1 MVGAGGIGC
10 ELLKTLVLSGF
21 EDIEMIDLDTI
32 DVSNLNRQFLFR
44 KRHVGMSKAK
54 VSLLPDPRSP
64 RANLFKTIEKV
75 PTSSTNLSPPHVPHQ
90 VARETVLKFRPDA
103 RIVAHHGNVKDTDF
117 DVDFI
122 RSFHVVLNGLDNL
135 EARKHVNRLCL
146 AAEVPLVE
154 SGTTGYL
161 GQVTTHVRGTTACF
175 ECNPKPVPK
184 SHPIC
189 TLRDTPDKPIHCV
202 VYAADLLFPRLFSND
217 PNAKSDL
224 DEEDAVELSAFTA
237 TPGESPAE
245 FAVRVYDYVF
255 RTKIERLLTKEE
267 MWANE
272 QRKKPTPL
280 PQFTDLVPEGATDA
294 ARGSDAAW
302 QTTACKA
309 LGLSDAH
316 ATWTDADAARVFVSS
331 ASRIMARDEANGSNG
346 TDTFDKDDALACEF
360 VAATAAL
367 RSANY
372 GIERR
377 SLFDAK
383 GMAGNIVHAVATTN
397 AIVGGLIVIEALK
410 VLREQGLKAKGPG
423 DAADSVGNGV
433 ATPVPC
439 APCPYR
445 YTFVKQHK
453 SNSRLLEPID
463 PDPPNPHC
471 VVCGSAR
478 VTLVCDVESMT
489 LGKLIEDVLK
499 KKLGMNAP
507 EVNAPKTI
515 LYEQDDGLDDDEIE
529 QYTKNCASTLVN
541 LPAGGV
547 RHDTTLTV
555 TDFSQKFDFE
565 LVIKHVPKEEW
576 DEETDPDGYVL
587 RGDKV
592 AAADVEENGAGD
604 TNGVVAEDVDDCL
617 IVDDEDEVKAAN
629 VAAGTKLKRDDDD
642 DDRDAKEIRIE

>member
-64 RANLFKTIEKV
+64 RANLFKSIEKV

-103 RIVAHHGNVKDTDF
+103 RIIAHHGNVKDTSF

-331 ASRIMARDEANGSNG
+331 GE
-346 TDTFDKDDALACEF
+346 LF
-360 VAATAAL
+360 VFT
-367 RSANY
+367 Y
-372 GIERR
+372 G
-377 SLFDAK
+377 
-383 GMAGNIVHAVATTN
+383 
-397 AIVGGLIVIEALK
+397 
-410 VLREQGLKAKGPG
+410 Q
-423 DAADSVGNGV
+423 
-433 ATPVPC
+433 
-439 APCPYR
+439 
-445 YTFVKQHK
+445 
-453 SNSRLLEPID
+453 LE
-463 PDPPNPHC
+463 
-471 VVCGSAR
+471 
-478 VTLVCDVESMT
+478 
-489 LGKLIEDVLK
+489 
-499 KKLGMNAP
+499 
-507 EVNAPKTI
+507 
-515 LYEQDDGLDDDEIE
+515 
-529 QYTKNCASTLVN
+529 
-541 LPAGGV
+541 
-547 RHDTTLTV
+547 
-555 TDFSQKFDFE
+555 
-565 LVIKHVPKEEW
+565 
-576 DEETDPDGYVL
+576 
-587 RGDKV
+587 
-592 AAADVEENGAGD
+592 
-604 TNGVVAEDVDDCL
+604 
-617 IVDDEDEVKAAN
+617 
-629 VAAGTKLKRDDDD
+629 
-642 DDRDAKEIRIE
+642 

>member
-54 VSLLPDPRSP
+54 VSALPDPRSP
-64 RANLFKTIEKV
+64 RANLFKSIEKV

-90 VARETVLKFRPDA
+90 VARETVLKFRPGA

-272 QRKKPTPL
+272 QRKKPTAL

-294 ARGSDAAW
+294 ALPRDAAW

-331 ASRIMARDEANGSNG
+331 GEFICIYVWATRMTSCFVNSRSD
-346 TDTFDKDDALACEF
+346 
-360 VAATAAL
+360 
-367 RSANY
+367 
-372 GIERR
+372 
-377 SLFDAK
+377 
-383 GMAGNIVHAVATTN
+383 H
-397 AIVGGLIVIEALK
+397 
-410 VLREQGLKAKGPG
+410 GPG
-423 DAADSVGNGV
+423 RS
-433 ATPVPC
+433 
-439 APCPYR
+439 
-445 YTFVKQHK
+445 K
-453 SNSRLLEPID
+453 
-463 PDPPNPHC
+463 
-471 VVCGSAR
+471 R
-478 VTLVCDVESMT
+478 V
-489 LGKLIEDVLK
+489 
-499 KKLGMNAP
+499 
-507 EVNAPKTI
+507 
-515 LYEQDDGLDDDEIE
+515 Q
-529 QYTKNCASTLVN
+529 
-541 LPAGGV
+541 
-547 RHDTTLTV
+547 R
-555 TDFSQKFDFE
+555 
-565 LVIKHVPKEEW
+565 
-576 DEETDPDGYVL
+576 DGYV
-587 RGDKV
+587 RQG
-592 AAADVEENGAGD
+592 
-604 TNGVVAEDVDDCL
+604 
-617 IVDDEDEVKAAN
+617 
-629 VAAGTKLKRDDDD
+629 
-642 DDRDAKEIRIE
+642 